1 MLEWSFQLYLGSG
14 RTSWQ
19 NYTSWKR
26 RRRVSGIEEVSVL
39 LSEMLLHVMKRDVKW
54 GVHLGCEYAFELTE
68 HDCRV
73 QPCLRQAKL
82 LKIGVGNL

>member
-1 MLEWSFQLYLGSG
+1 M
-14 RTSWQ
+14 
-19 NYTSWKR
+19 
-26 RRRVSGIEEVSVL
+26 L